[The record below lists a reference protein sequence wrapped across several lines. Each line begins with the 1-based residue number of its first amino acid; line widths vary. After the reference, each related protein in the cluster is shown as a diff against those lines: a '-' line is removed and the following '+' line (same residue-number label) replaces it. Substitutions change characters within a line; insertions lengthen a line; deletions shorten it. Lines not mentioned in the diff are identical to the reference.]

1 MRIVLTIG
9 ARILVA
15 CAPNETPPMSASPSR
30 IRNRAGKPSVAGP
43 RRAAA
48 AEQGGGQRTYSAR
61 SLHGRIAHRIGM
73 QILRGELPAGR
84 GLPSEDE
91 WSTELEVS
99 RTALREAIKV
109 LAAKGLIESRPRTG
123 ARVCARERWN
133 FLDPDVLAWRL
144 AALPTERYVR
154 DLFDLRQVIE
164 PSAAALAAVRAGK
177 PEVARLAEACR
188 EMADAGGDGERWMA
202 ADLKFH
208 QTLLWMTGNE
218 MLGSLGALIE
228 TALIMSFRLSEANPR
243 GQRHSLPLHAAVL
256 DAVRAGDANGARAAM
271 LVLLLR
277 AQDDVASAMA
287 IAPQRLP
294 PAPVRAGTAAAPA
307 HRKGRVKS

>member
-1 MRIVLTIG
+1 MRIALTIRPAFAAPALNEMPV
-9 ARILVA
+9 AR
-15 CAPNETPPMSASPSR
+15 TPPRRSR
-30 IRNRAGKPSVAGP
+30 PVPEAAPVVGRP
-43 RRAAA
+43 RAAA
-48 AEQGGGQRTYSAR
+48 AERGGGQRTYSKR
-61 SLHGRIAHRIGM
+61 SLHGRIAHKIGM

-84 GLPSEDE
+84 SLPSEDL
-91 WSTELEVS
+91 WSADLAVS

-164 PSAAALAAVRAGK
+164 PSAAALAAQRAGMA
-177 PEVARLAEACR
+177 EIARLAEACE
-188 EMADAGGDGERWMA
+188 EMAAAGVDAERWMA
-202 ADLKFH
+202 SDLKFH

-228 TALIMSFRLSEANPR
+228 TALIMSFRLSDDNPR
-243 GQRHSLPLHAAVL
+243 GQRHSLPLHVAVL
-256 DAVRAGDANGARAAM
+256 EAIRAADGERARAAM
-271 LVLLLR
+271 LVLLER
-277 AQDDVASAMA
+277 AQADVVSAVG
-287 IAPQRLP
+287 IARKRP
-294 PAPVRAGTAAAPA
+294 PAPRGRAGKAPSA
-307 HRKGRVKS
+307 TRKKRRVK